1 MAGGNL
7 IKWDK
12 EETEEFKAR
21 AILNCMLR
29 SSLGYYTFFFKKQK
43 TTRAYVYF
51 ASKGS
56 SSLTESQ
63 LGPYTEINTEDISTT
78 VFYLLKF

>member
-29 SSLGYYTFFFKKQK
+29 SSLGYYTFFSKNKRLPELMFILLQK
-43 TTRAYVYF
+43 GQAV
-51 ASKGS
+51 
-56 SSLTESQ
+56 
-63 LGPYTEINTEDISTT
+63 
-78 VFYLLKF
+78 